1 MKKEKKKK
9 NTFKMWLDGPDIVLP
24 DGYHW
29 NMESGEVIA
38 NDGSWRGGLV
48 DFYNKQKD
56 ELNEQVI
63 LQRSN

>member
-1 MKKEKKKK
+1 
-9 NTFKMWLDGPDIVLP
+9 MWLDGPDIILP

-48 DFYNKQKD
+48 DFYNKQKNIQ
-56 ELNEQVI
+56 LNEQ
-63 LQRSN
+63 QRSN